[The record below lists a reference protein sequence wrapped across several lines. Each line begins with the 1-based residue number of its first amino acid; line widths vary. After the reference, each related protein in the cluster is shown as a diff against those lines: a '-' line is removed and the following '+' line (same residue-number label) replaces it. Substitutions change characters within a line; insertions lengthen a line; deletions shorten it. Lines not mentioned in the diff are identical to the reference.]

1 MAERRGHAVW
11 HGNLLEGSGTV
22 DAASG
27 AVSGQEVTWKAR
39 TEGSDTVTSPEELI
53 AAADEA
59 CVAMALSHALA
70 STMNNL
76 GYLSLLQGDA
86 VRGIEQCREAARRF
100 EELGIRDERA
110 GAVPGIDQAAF
121 EGVLAE
127 AEAGCPVSNAL
138 RGNVEID
145 VRGRLA

>member
-53 AAADEA
+53 AAAEA
-59 CVAMALSHALA
+59 ACFAMALSHALA
-70 STMNNL
+70 SA
-76 GYLSLLQGDA
+76 GHEPKEVEVDA
-86 VRGIEQCREAARRF
+86 VCTFGPVEDGFAITRMA
-100 EELGIRDERA
+100 LDVRA
-110 GAVPGIDQAAF
+110 AVPGIDQAAF

-127 AEAGCPVSNAL
+127 AEEGCPVSNAL

>member
-53 AAADEA
+53 AAAEA
-59 CVAMALSHALA
+59 ACFAMALSHALA
-70 STMNNL
+70 SA
-76 GYLSLLQGDA
+76 GHEPEEVEVDA
-86 VRGIEQCREAARRF
+86 ICTFGPVEVGFAITRMALDVRA
-100 EELGIRDERA
+100 
-110 GAVPGIDQAAF
+110 AVPGIDQAAF

-127 AEAGCPVSNAL
+127 AEEGCPVSNAL

>member
-53 AAADEA
+53 AAAEA
-59 CVAMALSHALA
+59 ACFAMALSHALA
-70 STMNNL
+70 SA
-76 GYLSLLQGDA
+76 GHEPEEVEVDA
-86 VRGIEQCREAARRF
+86 VCTFGPVEGGFAITRMA
-100 EELGIRDERA
+100 LDVRA
-110 GAVPGIDQAAF
+110 AVPGIDQAAF
-121 EGVLAE
+121 EGVAHLQVAHD
-127 AEAGCPVSNAL
+127 P
-138 RGNVEID
+138 VEIP
-145 VRGRLA
+145 

>member
-1 MAERRGHAVW
+1 MW

-53 AAADEA
+53 AAAEA
-59 CVAMALSHALA
+59 ACFAMALSHALA
-70 STMNNL
+70 SA
-76 GYLSLLQGDA
+76 GHEPGEVEVDA
-86 VRGIEQCREAARRF
+86 VCT
-100 EELGIRDERA
+100 LGPVEGGFAITRKALDVRA
-110 GAVPGIDQAAF
+110 AVPGIDQAAF

-127 AEAGCPVSNAL
+127 AEEGCPVSNAL

>member
-1 MAERRGHAVW
+1 MAERRGHAMW

-53 AAADEA
+53 AAAEA
-59 CVAMALSHALA
+59 ACFAMALSHALA
-70 STMNNL
+70 SA
-76 GYLSLLQGDA
+76 GHEPEEVEVDA
-86 VRGIEQCREAARRF
+86 VCTFGPVEGGFAITRMA
-100 EELGIRDERA
+100 LDVRA
-110 GAVPGIDQAAF
+110 AVPGIDQAAF

-127 AEAGCPVSNAL
+127 AEEGCPVSNAL

>member
-27 AVSGQEVTWKAR
+27 AVSGREVTWKAR

-53 AAADEA
+53 AAAEA
-59 CVAMALSHALA
+59 ACFAMALSHALA
-70 STMNNL
+70 SA
-76 GYLSLLQGDA
+76 GHEPEEVEVDA
-86 VRGIEQCREAARRF
+86 VCTFGPVEGGFAITRMA
-100 EELGIRDERA
+100 LDVRA
-110 GAVPGIDQAAF
+110 AVPGIDQAAF

>member
-53 AAADEA
+53 AAAEA
-59 CVAMALSHALA
+59 ACFAMALSHALA
-70 STMNNL
+70 SA
-76 GYLSLLQGDA
+76 GHEPEEVEVDA
-86 VRGIEQCREAARRF
+86 VCTFGPVEGGFAITRMA
-100 EELGIRDERA
+100 LDVRA
-110 GAVPGIDQAAF
+110 AVPGIDQAAF

-127 AEAGCPVSNAL
+127 AETGCPVSNAL

>member
-11 HGNLLEGSGTV
+11 HGNLLEGRGTV

-27 AVSGQEVTWKAR
+27 AVSGEEVTWKAR

-53 AAADEA
+53 AAAEA
-59 CVAMALSHALA
+59 ACFAMALSHALA
-70 STMNNL
+70 SA
-76 GYLSLLQGDA
+76 GHEPEEVEVDA
-86 VRGIEQCREAARRF
+86 VCTFGPVEGGFAITRMA
-100 EELGIRDERA
+100 LDVRA
-110 GAVPGIDQAAF
+110 AVPGIDQAAF

-145 VRGRLA
+145 GAAGSPS

>member
-53 AAADEA
+53 AAAEA
-59 CVAMALSHALA
+59 ACFAMALSHALA
-70 STMNNL
+70 SA
-76 GYLSLLQGDA
+76 GHEPEEVEVDA
-86 VRGIEQCREAARRF
+86 VCTFGPVEGGFAITRMA
-100 EELGIRDERA
+100 LDVRA
-110 GAVPGIDQAAF
+110 AVPGIDQAAF
-121 EGVLAE
+121 EGVLVE

>member
-27 AVSGQEVTWKAR
+27 AVSGREVTWKAR

-53 AAADEA
+53 AASEA
-59 CVAMALSHALA
+59 ACFAMALSHALA
-70 STMNNL
+70 SA
-76 GYLSLLQGDA
+76 GHEPEEVEVDA
-86 VRGIEQCREAARRF
+86 VCTFGPVEGVFAITRMA
-100 EELGIRDERA
+100 LDVRA
-110 GAVPGIDQAAF
+110 AVPGIDQAAF

>member
-53 AAADEA
+53 AAAEA
-59 CVAMALSHALA
+59 ACLAMALSHALA
-70 STMNNL
+70 SA
-76 GYLSLLQGDA
+76 GHEPDEVEVDA
-86 VRGIEQCREAARRF
+86 VCTFGPVEGGFAITRMA
-100 EELGIRDERA
+100 LDVRA
-110 GAVPGIDQAAF
+110 AVPGIDQAAF
-121 EGVLAE
+121 EGVLVE
-127 AEAGCPVSNAL
+127 AEEGCPVSNAL

>member
-1 MAERRGHAVW
+1 MW

-53 AAADEA
+53 AAAEA
-59 CVAMALSHALA
+59 ACFAIALSHALA
-70 STMNNL
+70 SA
-76 GYLSLLQGDA
+76 GHEPGEVEVDA
-86 VRGIEQCREAARRF
+86 VCT
-100 EELGIRDERA
+100 LGPVEGGFAITRMALDVRA
-110 GAVPGIDQAAF
+110 AVPGIDQAAF
-121 EGVLAE
+121 EGVLSE

>member
-53 AAADEA
+53 AAAEA
-59 CVAMALSHALA
+59 ACFAMALSHALA
-70 STMNNL
+70 SA
-76 GYLSLLQGDA
+76 GHEPEEVEVDA
-86 VRGIEQCREAARRF
+86 VCTFGPVEGGFAITRMA
-100 EELGIRDERA
+100 LDVRA
-110 GAVPGIDQAAF
+110 AVPGIDQAAL

>member
-27 AVSGQEVTWKAR
+27 AVSGREVTWKAR

-53 AAADEA
+53 AAAEA
-59 CVAMALSHALA
+59 ACFAMALSHALA
-70 STMNNL
+70 SA
-76 GYLSLLQGDA
+76 GHEPEEVEVDA
-86 VRGIEQCREAARRF
+86 VCTFGPVEGGFAITRMA
-100 EELGIRDERA
+100 LDVRA
-110 GAVPGIDQAAF
+110 AVPGIDQAAF
-121 EGVLAE
+121 EGLLAE

>member
-53 AAADEA
+53 AAAEA
-59 CVAMALSHALA
+59 ACFAMALSHALA
-70 STMNNL
+70 SA
-76 GYLSLLQGDA
+76 GHEPDEVEVDA
-86 VRGIEQCREAARRF
+86 VCTFGPVEGGFAITRMALDVRAA
-100 EELGIRDERA
+100 
-110 GAVPGIDQAAF
+110 VSGIDQAAF
-121 EGVLAE
+121 EGVLVE
-127 AEAGCPVSNAL
+127 AEEGCPVSNAL

>member
-1 MAERRGHAVW
+1 VAERRGHAVW

-27 AVSGQEVTWKAR
+27 AVSSQEVTWKAR

-53 AAADEA
+53 AAAEA
-59 CVAMALSHALA
+59 ACFAMALSHALA
-70 STMNNL
+70 TA
-76 GYLSLLQGDA
+76 GHEPEEVEVDA
-86 VRGIEQCREAARRF
+86 VCTFGPV
-100 EELGIRDERA
+100 EEGFAITRMALDVRA
-110 GAVPGIDQAAF
+110 SVQGIDQDAF
-121 EGVLAE
+121 ESVLAE

-145 VRGRLA
+145 VHGRLV

>member
-11 HGNLLEGSGTV
+11 RGNLLEGSGTV
-22 DAASG
+22 GAASG

-53 AAADEA
+53 AAAEA
-59 CVAMALSHALA
+59 ACFAMAFSHALA
-70 STMNNL
+70 SA
-76 GYLSLLQGDA
+76 GHEPEEVEVDA
-86 VRGIEQCREAARRF
+86 VCTFGPVEGGFAITRMA
-100 EELGIRDERA
+100 LDVRA
-110 GAVPGIDQAAF
+110 AVPGIDQAAF

-127 AEAGCPVSNAL
+127 AEEGCPVSNAL

>member
-1 MAERRGHAVW
+1 MPCGT
-11 HGNLLEGSGTV
+11 GICEGSGTV

-53 AAADEA
+53 AAAEA
-59 CVAMALSHALA
+59 ACFAMALSHALA
-70 STMNNL
+70 SA
-76 GYLSLLQGDA
+76 GHEPEEVEVDA
-86 VRGIEQCREAARRF
+86 VCTFGPVEGGFAITRMA
-100 EELGIRDERA
+100 LDVRA
-110 GAVPGIDQAAF
+110 AVPGIDQAAF

-127 AEAGCPVSNAL
+127 AETGCPVSNAL

>member
-53 AAADEA
+53 AAAEA
-59 CVAMALSHALA
+59 ACFAMALSHALA
-70 STMNNL
+70 SA
-76 GYLSLLQGDA
+76 GHEPEEVEVDA
-86 VRGIEQCREAARRF
+86 VCTFGPVEGGFAITRMA
-100 EELGIRDERA
+100 LDVRA
-110 GAVPGIDQAAF
+110 AVPGIDQAAF

-127 AEAGCPVSNAL
+127 AEAGFPVSNAL

>member
-11 HGNLLEGSGTV
+11 RGNLLEGSGTV

-53 AAADEA
+53 AAAEA
-59 CVAMALSHALA
+59 ACFAMALSHALA
-70 STMNNL
+70 SA
-76 GYLSLLQGDA
+76 GHEPEEVEVDA
-86 VRGIEQCREAARRF
+86 VCTFGPVEGGFAITRMA
-100 EELGIRDERA
+100 LDVRA
-110 GAVPGIDQAAF
+110 AVPGIDQAAF

>member
-53 AAADEA
+53 AAAEA
-59 CVAMALSHALA
+59 ACFAMALSHALA
-70 STMNNL
+70 SA
-76 GYLSLLQGDA
+76 GHEPEEVEVDA
-86 VRGIEQCREAARRF
+86 VCTFGPVEGGFAITRMRWMSGRPCRGS
-100 EELGIRDERA
+100 IRLPSRA
-110 GAVPGIDQAAF
+110 FSPKPRQAAPF
-121 EGVLAE
+121 RTRCA
-127 AEAGCPVSNAL
+127 ATSRSTCAAGSPS
-138 RGNVEID
+138 
-145 VRGRLA
+145 

>member
-27 AVSGQEVTWKAR
+27 AVTGQEVTWKAR

-53 AAADEA
+53 AAAEA
-59 CVAMALSHALA
+59 ACFAMALSHALA
-70 STMNNL
+70 SA
-76 GYLSLLQGDA
+76 GHEPEEVEVDA
-86 VRGIEQCREAARRF
+86 VCTFGPVEGGFAITRMA
-100 EELGIRDERA
+100 LDVRA
-110 GAVPGIDQAAF
+110 AVPGIDQAAF

>member
-27 AVSGQEVTWKAR
+27 AVSSQEVTWKAR

-53 AAADEA
+53 AAAEA
-59 CVAMALSHALA
+59 ACFAMALSHALA
-70 STMNNL
+70 SA
-76 GYLSLLQGDA
+76 GHEPEEVEVDA
-86 VRGIEQCREAARRF
+86 VCTFGPVEGGFAITRMA
-100 EELGIRDERA
+100 LDVRA
-110 GAVPGIDQAAF
+110 AVPGIDQADF

>member
-1 MAERRGHAVW
+1 MAERQGHAVW

-53 AAADEA
+53 AAAEA
-59 CVAMALSHALA
+59 ACFAMALSHALA
-70 STMNNL
+70 SA
-76 GYLSLLQGDA
+76 GHEPEEVEVDA
-86 VRGIEQCREAARRF
+86 VCTFGPVEGGFAITRMA
-100 EELGIRDERA
+100 LDVRA
-110 GAVPGIDQAAF
+110 AVPGIDQAAF

>member
-53 AAADEA
+53 AAAEA
-59 CVAMALSHALA
+59 ACFAMALSHALA
-70 STMNNL
+70 SA
-76 GYLSLLQGDA
+76 GHEPEEVEVDA
-86 VRGIEQCREAARRF
+86 VCTFGPVEGGFAITRMA
-100 EELGIRDERA
+100 LDVRA
-110 GAVPGIDQAAF
+110 AVPGFDQAAF

>member
-53 AAADEA
+53 ATAEAA
-59 CVAMALSHALA
+59 CFAMALSHALA
-70 STMNNL
+70 SA
-76 GYLSLLQGDA
+76 GHEPEEVEVDA
-86 VRGIEQCREAARRF
+86 VCTFGPVEGGFAITRMA
-100 EELGIRDERA
+100 LDVRA
-110 GAVPGIDQAAF
+110 AVPGIDQAAF

-127 AEAGCPVSNAL
+127 AEVGCPVSNAL

>member
-1 MAERRGHAVW
+1 MPCGT
-11 HGNLLEGSGTV
+11 NLLEGSGTV

-53 AAADEA
+53 AAAEA
-59 CVAMALSHALA
+59 ACFAMALSHALA
-70 STMNNL
+70 SA
-76 GYLSLLQGDA
+76 GHEPEEVEVDA
-86 VRGIEQCREAARRF
+86 VCTFGPVEGGFAITRMALDVRAA
-100 EELGIRDERA
+100 
-110 GAVPGIDQAAF
+110 VSGIDQAAF

-127 AEAGCPVSNAL
+127 AEADCPVSNAL

>member
-53 AAADEA
+53 AAAEA
-59 CVAMALSHALA
+59 ACFAMALSHALA
-70 STMNNL
+70 SA
-76 GYLSLLQGDA
+76 GHEPEEVEVDA
-86 VRGIEQCREAARRF
+86 VCTFGPVEGGFAITRMA
-100 EELGIRDERA
+100 LDVRA
-110 GAVPGIDQAAF
+110 AVPGIDQAAF

-127 AEAGCPVSNAL
+127 AEEGCPVSNAL

>member
-1 MAERRGHAVW
+1 MAERRGHAMW

-53 AAADEA
+53 AAAEA
-59 CVAMALSHALA
+59 ACFAMALSHALA
-70 STMNNL
+70 SA
-76 GYLSLLQGDA
+76 GHEPEEVEVDA
-86 VRGIEQCREAARRF
+86 VCTFGPVEGGFAITRLA
-100 EELGIRDERA
+100 LDVRA
-110 GAVPGIDQAAF
+110 AVPGIDQAAF

>member
-53 AAADEA
+53 AAAEA
-59 CVAMALSHALA
+59 ACFAMALSHALA
-70 STMNNL
+70 SA
-76 GYLSLLQGDA
+76 GHEPEEVEVDA
-86 VRGIEQCREAARRF
+86 VCTFGPVEGGFAITRMA
-100 EELGIRDERA
+100 LDVRA
-110 GAVPGIDQAAF
+110 AVPGIDQVAF

-127 AEAGCPVSNAL
+127 AETGCPVSNAL

>member
-53 AAADEA
+53 AAAEA
-59 CVAMALSHALA
+59 ACFAMALSHALA
-70 STMNNL
+70 SA
-76 GYLSLLQGDA
+76 GHEPEEVEVDA
-86 VRGIEQCREAARRF
+86 VCTFGPVEGGFAITRMALDVRAA
-100 EELGIRDERA
+100 A
-110 GAVPGIDQAAF
+110 PGIDQAAF
-121 EGVLAE
+121 AGVLTE

>member
-1 MAERRGHAVW
+1 MW

-53 AAADEA
+53 AAAEA
-59 CVAMALSHALA
+59 ACFAMGSPTRLASAGHEPEEVEVDAVCTFGPVEGGFAITRMAL
-70 STMNNL
+70 
-76 GYLSLLQGDA
+76 D
-86 VRGIEQCREAARRF
+86 VRA
-100 EELGIRDERA
+100 
-110 GAVPGIDQAAF
+110 AVPGIDQAAF
-121 EGVLAE
+121 EGVLSE

>member
-1 MAERRGHAVW
+1 MPCGTGICSR
-11 HGNLLEGSGTV
+11 GSGTV

-27 AVSGQEVTWKAR
+27 AVSGQEVTWEAR

-53 AAADEA
+53 AAAEA
-59 CVAMALSHALA
+59 ACFAMALSHALA
-70 STMNNL
+70 SA
-76 GYLSLLQGDA
+76 GHEPEEVEVDA
-86 VRGIEQCREAARRF
+86 VCTFGPVEGGFAITRMALDVRAA
-100 EELGIRDERA
+100 
-110 GAVPGIDQAAF
+110 VSGIDQAAF

-127 AEAGCPVSNAL
+127 AEADCPVSNAL

>member
-39 TEGSDTVTSPEELI
+39 TDGSDIVTSPEELI
-53 AAADEA
+53 AAAEA
-59 CVAMALSHALA
+59 ACFAMALSHALA
-70 STMNNL
+70 SA
-76 GYLSLLQGDA
+76 GHEPEEVEVDA
-86 VRGIEQCREAARRF
+86 VCTFGPVEGGFAITRMA
-100 EELGIRDERA
+100 LDVRA
-110 GAVPGIDQAAF
+110 AVPGIDQAAF
-121 EGVLAE
+121 EGVLTE